1 MSLKSNSQAKDQQI
15 VLLAVPPLPPARAR
29 RPGRTDSLPTAR
41 LDAFLARL
49 KRMSKEERVRAAR
62 YGAFTPWERSVW
74 ASRFPEQ
81 VPLLNGEFEWI
92 ALGLADLD

>member
-1 MSLKSNSQAKDQQI
+1 MSPKPHSQVEDQQI
-15 VLLAVPPLPPARAR
+15 ALLAVPPSSPTRAR
-29 RPGRTDSLPTAR
+29 RRRTDLPPTAR
-41 LDAFLARL
+41 LDTFLARL